1 VAAMMRAVAAEFMKL
16 KRSRMPLWSGLVVLV
31 AAGLGLA
38 VMPVLSDPATQAK
51 VAAGG
56 GAFAK
61 AVATGLYHPT
71 WANYLHIGTQGMSGS
86 WGVLTFGLVTAYLFG
101 RESRERT
108 SSAMLT
114 LPLRREYVVLAK
126 MVVLAVWVFGL
137 AILSVLLTMGVVAV
151 LGVEGFSWSAVFK
164 NVTDTLAVAALL
176 YLTLPFVAWFAAL
189 GKGYLRPMLFSLA
202 MVMVGNTLVA
212 TSLSRWFP
220 WNMPLHLV
228 GASWYPVPPSSLVPG
243 SWAVAVGVFL
253 AGLTV
258 LLWQT
263 DHADS
268 AR

>member
-1 VAAMMRAVAAEFMKL
+1 MMRALAAEFLKL
-16 KRSRMPLWSGLVVLV
+16 KRSRMPLWTALVVLV

-38 VMPVLSDPATQAK
+38 VMPVLSDPSMQAK

-61 AVATGLYHPT
+61 AVAAGLYAPT

-101 RESRERT
+101 RESKERT
-108 SSAMLT
+108 MSAVLT
-114 LPLRREYVVLAK
+114 LPLRREYAVMAK

-137 AILSVLLTMGVVAV
+137 AMLSVLLTMGVVTV
-151 LGVEGFSWSAVFK
+151 LGVEGFAWPAVFK
-164 NVTDTLAVAALL
+164 NITDTLAVAVLL

-202 MVMVGNTLVA
+202 MVMIGNALV
-212 TSLSRWFP
+212 TTGVSRWFP

-243 SWAVAVGVFL
+243 SWAVAVGLFL
-253 AGLTV
+253 VGMAA